1 MKVGDLVRVYN
12 FTHRARTSGCFPTTE
27 ASRLNA
33 HFVGL
38 IVAGN
43 GGDTSGNYRKVLRCD
58 SSDAVTDLY
67 NVARLEV
74 ISESR

>member
-12 FTHRARTSGCFPTTE
+12 FTYRARTSGCFPTTE
-27 ASRLNA
+27 ASRLDA

-38 IVAGN
+38 IIAGN
-43 GGDTSGNYRKVLRCD
+43 EGDTSGNYRKVFRCD
-58 SSDAVTDLY
+58 SSVGVTNLY